1 VGSTGLIG
9 RMYHVPPS
17 VPSAESAIDGVMD
30 HLKLLLNTRRG
41 GVPHLPEYGLP
52 DISEVFQ
59 SFPESIEML
68 RRAIQATIEK
78 YEPRLA
84 GVAVRLMETGDTEAK
99 IFRVTFQVTG
109 TIVDEDRRTPVRF
122 NTTVTDTGRARVE

>member
-1 VGSTGLIG
+1 MGSTGLIG
-9 RMYHVPPS
+9 RLHDATPS
-17 VPSAESAIDGVMD
+17 VPSAESAVEAVMD
-30 HLKLLLNTRRG
+30 HLNLLLNTRRG

-52 DISEVFQ
+52 DISEIFQ

-68 RRAIQATIEK
+68 RRAIQATIQK
-78 YEPRLA
+78 YEPRLV
-84 GVAVRLMETGDTEAK
+84 GVVVRLVETGDVEAK

-122 NTTVTDTGRARVE
+122 NTTVSDTGQARVE